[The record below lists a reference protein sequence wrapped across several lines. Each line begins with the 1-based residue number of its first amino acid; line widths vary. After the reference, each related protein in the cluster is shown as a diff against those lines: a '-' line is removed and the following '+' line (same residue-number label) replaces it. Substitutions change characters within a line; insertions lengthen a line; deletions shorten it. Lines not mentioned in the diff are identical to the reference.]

1 MLNYILRR
9 LGYMFITLLIVA
21 VLGYVIIEL
30 PPGSYVEVE
39 IQRLRAQ
46 GGNLTQ
52 DQIQSLYE
60 RYGLDQPPVMRFL
73 KWGFG
78 IYQPKG
84 GGITCCDGGFIFGDF
99 GQSFAYNLEVKDMIW
114 SRIGLTLLF
123 SILSLIF
130 SWAVAITVGVY
141 SATHRNSI
149 PDYIIT
155 VVQFIGLSVPN
166 FLLALVL
173 MVFAQDVLKA
183 EVGGLFSSAYLN
195 APWSLARFGD
205 LLSHM
210 WIPII
215 VISASGTAWLS
226 RVMRANL
233 LDVLNMQYVQTA
245 RAKGLPENVVTWKHA
260 FRNAIHPLIMV
271 LGGSLPGL
279 ISGETIV
286 ALVLN
291 LPTTGPLYVTALLQK
306 DMYLAGAFLIFLSIA
321 LLIGNLGADLLL
333 AWVDPRIRYE

>member
-1 MLNYILRR
+1 MLNYIVRR
-9 LGYMFITLLIVA
+9 LGYMFITLVIVA
-21 VLGYVIIEL
+21 ILGYIIIEL
-30 PPGSYVEVE
+30 PPGSYVESEVN
-39 IQRLRAQ
+39 RLRQQ

-52 DQIQSLYE
+52 GQIDALYR
-60 RYGLDQPPVMRFL
+60 RYGLDQPEYMRFWL
-73 KWGFG
+73 WISHFV
-78 IYQPKG
+78 Q
-84 GGITCCDGGFIFGDF
+84 GDF
-99 GQSFAYNLEVKDMIW
+99 GQAFAYNLPVKSLIW
-114 SRIGLTLLF
+114 SRLGLTLVF

-130 SWAVAITVGVY
+130 SWVLAIAMGVY
-141 SATHRNSI
+141 SATHRYTI

-155 VVQFIGLSVPN
+155 VLQFIGLAVPN

-173 MVFAQDVLKA
+173 MIFAQNVFHMQA
-183 EVGGLFSSAYLN
+183 VGLFSSGFEN
-195 APWSLARFGD
+195 APWSVARFFD
-205 LLSHM
+205 LLKHM

-215 VISASGTAWLS
+215 VIGASGTAWLS

-245 RAKGLPENVVTWKHA
+245 RAKGLNENVVTWKHA

-271 LGGSLPGL
+271 LGSSLPGI

-291 LPTTGPLYVTALLQK
+291 IPTTGPLYFNALIQK
-306 DMYLAGAFLIFLSIA
+306 DMYLAGAFLVFLAIA
-321 LLIGNLGADLLL
+321 LLLGNLGADILL